1 MAMTRAQLRR
11 AAIIAKCKAAKDKP
25 LERRRVKSFMEPIT
39 KAFASILQGSVEVD
53 DNNTPITRLPHNDSW
68 EALDACI
75 EGFVAA
81 MGRLLPDVDLD
92 PLRHVASDLR
102 KGKLMTVAKA
112 RKAWETLQIIEDRMT
127 RCTWNEVAS
136 AVDTTRIE
144 IEFERLGLKMA
155 A

>member
-11 AAIIAKCKAAKDKP
+11 AAIIAQCKAAKDKP

-39 KAFASILQGSVEVD
+39 KAMQHILQGSVEVD
-53 DNNTPITRLPHNDSW
+53 QNDTPITRISHADSW

-75 EGFVAA
+75 EGFVSA

-112 RKAWETLQIIEDRMT
+112 QKAMQTLQVIEDRMT
-127 RCTWNEVAS
+127 RCTWNEVAR

-144 IEFERLGLKMA
+144 IELERLGLKEA

>member
-11 AAIIAKCKAAKDKP
+11 AAIIAQCKAAKDKP
-25 LERRRVKSFMEPIT
+25 LERRRVRSFMEPIT
-39 KAFASILQGSVEVD
+39 KAFSNILQGSVEVD
-53 DNNTPITRLPHNDSW
+53 QNDVPITRIHHNDSW

-75 EGFVAA
+75 EGFVSA

-112 RKAWETLQIIEDRMT
+112 QAAHRTLKTIEDRMT
-127 RCTWNEVAS
+127 TYTWNEVSS

-144 IEFERLGLKMA
+144 IEIERLGLRQA

>member
-39 KAFASILQGSVEVD
+39 KAMQHILQGSVEVD
-53 DNNTPITRLPHNDSW
+53 QNDVPITRIHHNDSW

-75 EGFVAA
+75 EGFCCA
-81 MGRLLPDVDLD
+81 MGRLMPDVDLG

-112 RKAWETLQIIEDRMT
+112 RKALETLQIIEDRMT
-127 RCTWNEVAS
+127 RCTWNEVSS

-144 IEFERLGLKMA
+144 IEIERLGLRRA

>member
-1 MAMTRAQLRR
+1 MTMTRAQLRR

-39 KAFASILQGSVEVD
+39 KAMQHILQGSVEVD
-53 DNNTPITRLPHNDSW
+53 QNDVPITRIHHNDSW

-75 EGFVAA
+75 EGFCCA

-144 IEFERLGLKMA
+144 IEFERLGMKA
-155 A
+155 AA

>member
-1 MAMTRAQLRR
+1 MAMTRAQLKR
-11 AAIIAKCKAAKDKP
+11 AAIIAQCKAAKDKP
-25 LERRRVKSFMEPIT
+25 LERRRVRSFMEPIT
-39 KAFASILQGSVEVD
+39 NAFASILQGSIEVD

-81 MGRLLPDVDLD
+81 MGRLLPDVDLA

-144 IEFERLGLKMA
+144 IEFERLGFRQA

>member
-25 LERRRVKSFMEPIT
+25 LERRRVRSFMEPIT
-39 KAFASILQGSVEVD
+39 SAFASILQGSVACD
-53 DNNTPITRLPHNDSW
+53 DNDIPITRLPHNDQW

-75 EGFVAA
+75 EGFVSA
-81 MGRLLPDVDLD
+81 MSRLFPDIDMN
-92 PLRHVASDLR
+92 PLRYVASDLR
-102 KGKLMTVAKA
+102 KGKLMTTAKA
-112 RKAWETLQIIEDRMT
+112 KAAWHTIRIIEDRMT
-127 RCTWNEVAS
+127 KCTWNEVAS

-144 IEFERLGLKMA
+144 IEMERLGLKEA